1 MTDKGNIT
9 DLGICSGD
17 APDEPITILLIDDLD
32 SIVDVMAEVL
42 EAGGY
47 RVITALCGQDG
58 LSLLRENPVDVILCD
73 LCMPHMDGWDVAK
86 AIRNASE
93 EKGVPKPPFLLVTA
107 WADQI
112 CGDKRL
118 LESGVDAVIG
128 KPVTFLE
135 LAQAIE
141 MALQKPGRIEA
152 QNTYKSSTSGV
163 QKVNDAVR
171 HNLPAGAT
179 VTALYLWDQQ
189 ISVFR
194 ATRCCLMMFVYLRKR
209 FKRVLSKPPDPK

>member
-1 MTDKGNIT
+1 MLGESGADQSLKQFLSLPHPLRSLCSHSPWICHEISGLNIRGDMTDKGNIT
-9 DLGICSGD
+9 DLGICPGG
-17 APDEPITILLIDDLD
+17 APGEPITILLIDDLD

-47 RVITALCGQDG
+47 RVISALCGQDG
-58 LSLLRENPVDVILCD
+58 LSMFRETPVDVILCD
-73 LCMPHMDGWDVAK
+73 LCMPQMDGWEVAK

-118 LESGVDAVIG
+118 LESGVDAVLG

-135 LAQAIE
+135 LSQAIE
-141 MALQKPGRIEA
+141 MALQKPG
-152 QNTYKSSTSGV
+152 Q
-163 QKVNDAVR
+163 
-171 HNLPAGAT
+171 
-179 VTALYLWDQQ
+179 
-189 ISVFR
+189 
-194 ATRCCLMMFVYLRKR
+194 
-209 FKRVLSKPPDPK
+209 